1 MNNSLSFQV
10 GVIHRDLKPENILLN
25 HKMHILIT
33 DFGSAKFIK
42 EKYNLNAGRQK
53 PPRRFQPPDQDDSD
67 DDERDVSAVRR
78 AMESANVG
86 GGGAAAS
93 PDRGRPVYQLKSVSV
108 PAKLLNYF
116 ACLTCLFC
124 SLILCKITIKLNL
137 TLRLI
142 FIRIKQLNSRC
153 VCLTNFFAL
162 NNHDFLKFFGQNSI
176 QRLQTLFFGKKED
189 LL

>member
-1 MNNSLSFQV
+1 MNNSPSFQV

-53 PPRRFQPPDQDDSD
+53 PPRRFQPPEQDDSD
-67 DDERDVSAVRR
+67 DDEREVSAVRR

-93 PDRGRPVYQLKSVSV
+93 PDRGRPVYQLKVSV
-108 PAKLLNYF
+108 PADS
-116 ACLTCLFC
+116 ADSVQIC
-124 SLILCKITIKLNL
+124 
-137 TLRLI
+137 
-142 FIRIKQLNSRC
+142 
-153 VCLTNFFAL
+153 
-162 NNHDFLKFFGQNSI
+162 
-176 QRLQTLFFGKKED
+176 
-189 LL
+189 

>member
-1 MNNSLSFQV
+1 MSETSYSLNNSPSFQV

-86 GGGAAAS
+86 GGGGGGGAAAS
-93 PDRGRPVYQLKSVSV
+93 PDRGRPVYQLKVSV
-108 PAKLLNYF
+108 PA
-116 ACLTCLFC
+116 C
-124 SLILCKITIKLNL
+124 
-137 TLRLI
+137 R
-142 FIRIKQLNSRC
+142 
-153 VCLTNFFAL
+153 V
-162 NNHDFLKFFGQNSI
+162 
-176 QRLQTLFFGKKED
+176 
-189 LL
+189 

>member
-1 MNNSLSFQV
+1 MNNSPSFQV

-53 PPRRFQPPDQDDSD
+53 PPRRFQPPEQDDSD

-78 AMESANVG
+78 AMESAKVGGGGGG

-93 PDRGRPVYQLKSVSV
+93 PDRGRPVFQIKS
-108 PAKLLNYF
+108 L
-116 ACLTCLFC
+116 C
-124 SLILCKITIKLNL
+124 SCKVVK
-137 TLRLI
+137 
-142 FIRIKQLNSRC
+142 
-153 VCLTNFFAL
+153 
-162 NNHDFLKFFGQNSI
+162 
-176 QRLQTLFFGKKED
+176 LFFWSKLHTKTANSV
-189 LL
+189 LW